1 MVIVGV
7 FAGMPSIN
15 LANVQDREYELLGTL
30 MYVEND
36 YLESIRLIEEGNIN
50 LKILIT
56 GEYPIEELQK
66 AYQYIEEH
74 KDTAQKL
81 ILNI

>member
-1 MVIVGV
+1 
-7 FAGMPSIN
+7 
-15 LANVQDREYELLGTL
+15 

-36 YLESIRLIEEGNIN
+36 YLESIRLIEEGHQFE
-50 LKILIT
+50 KILIT
-56 GEYPIEELQK
+56 GEYPIELQK